1 MKKDKEKL
9 CKKELTKPRTYAWI
23 IGLTVVI
30 TFLLILNGV
39 FTNKNTSCYYD
50 TVKLFEYRT
59 HLEYLAIQDLSD
71 RNVNILDRNAWLIKG
86 DKVFAEHEYDQAIE
100 ELNNVQSF
108 ENKMSDITD
117 KIESKHMTC
126 KKFQNSISILN
137 FIEIILAIVLLFL
150 SANFIERT
158 K

>member
-1 MKKDKEKL
+1 
-9 CKKELTKPRTYAWI
+9 
-23 IGLTVVI
+23 
-30 TFLLILNGV
+30 
-39 FTNKNTSCYYD
+39 
-50 TVKLFEYRT
+50 
-59 HLEYLAIQDLSD
+59 
-71 RNVNILDRNAWLIKG
+71 
-86 DKVFAEHEYDQAIE
+86 
-100 ELNNVQSF
+100 
-108 ENKMSDITD
+108 MSDITD